1 MNLENQLLEVEL
13 GTSNPQINNLFNA
26 ALKQVFNRQYLA
38 KIENVIDKKIKI
50 KEVHDRNPNVI
61 AYSIGSTIYIN
72 KKEFYRLPLINQI
85 KYVLHEFIHVMQNNK
100 RFFIIRG
107 LKELHELTNRLNDA
121 VQGNLLK
128 PYSVFLTKK
137 NTKIGEG
144 GKYEILAYIMNN
156 SIDWDALST
165 EGRKKF
171 LQALEDSNILNLES
185 PFWKSRINN
194 I

>member
-1 MNLENQLLEVEL
+1 MELDNYLLEVEL
-13 GTSNPQINNLFNA
+13 GTSNPQINNLFNV
-26 ALKQVFNRQYLA
+26 ALKQIFNRQYLA
-38 KIENVIDKKIKI
+38 RIENIINKKIKI

-72 KKEFYRLPLINQI
+72 KKEFYRLPLDHQI
-85 KYVLHEFIHVMQNNK
+85 KYVLHEFVHTMQNNR
-100 RFFIIRG
+100 RFFILKG
-107 LKELHELTNRLNDA
+107 LKELHDLTNRLSDA

-144 GKYEILAYIMNN
+144 GKYEIFAYLMNN
-156 SIDWDALST
+156 SIDWNALNT

-171 LQALEDSNILNLES
+171 LQALEDSNVLNLES
-185 PFWKSRINN
+185 PFWKARTNN